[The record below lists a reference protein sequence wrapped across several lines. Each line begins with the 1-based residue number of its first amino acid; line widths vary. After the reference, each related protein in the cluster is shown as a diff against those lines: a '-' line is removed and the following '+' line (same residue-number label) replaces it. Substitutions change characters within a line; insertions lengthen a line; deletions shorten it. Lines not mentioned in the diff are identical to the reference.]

1 MTKKKKVATKIF
13 QQGKGRRT
21 DELCSPIVGPPNTN
35 LDFYDKKTGKFI
47 SRRKFGR
54 DGTANKDLDKRH
66 ISHGKTDHAH
76 DYKGKQRGVERPLN
90 AKERR
95 EVNKASKKRRFWRNG

>member
-1 MTKKKKVATKIF
+1 MTRKKKVKTKIF
-13 QQGKGRRT
+13 QQGKGRRS
-21 DELCSPIVGPPNTN
+21 DELHSPLEGPPNTN

-47 SRRKFGR
+47 SRRKFGQ

-66 ISHGKTDHAH
+66 SSHGKMDHAH
-76 DYKGKQRGVERPLN
+76 DFKGKKRGNERPLTS
-90 AKERR
+90 KEKR